1 MRLTITREGEVL
13 RCVEDRA
20 PVGRRYVLPY
30 PEERVAAVR
39 AELLGALERANHARS
54 LSAAN
59 LENLRVAGEE
69 LGRLLL
75 PGEILARLRS
85 TMGRMTLVLDAE
97 LAPIPWE
104 LLYDGEQFLCRRFD
118 LGRLLVSDWEPKAKV
133 WRPMEVRTPLRMLVV
148 CADPAG
154 DLDRLEQEC
163 GGLLEA
169 LDGSREKLSV
179 RVLRAQNLD
188 SVRRALKDY
197 DFVHLA
203 GHADFDP
210 DDPGGAGFLLP
221 DGKLTAADITHL
233 GSVRPMPLL
242 VFSNACQSGI
252 TGPWGPERQGR
263 VLGMAGAFLL
273 SGARFYLGT
282 QWELV
287 DTIGARVAVRFYEA
301 LVQGA
306 NVGAA
311 LRAARQREVEEEG
324 EASLGWA
331 SYVLYGDPSWV
342 PLPTEARASSGS
354 GGNATARLGHR
365 ATLPWKRRRGAPDA
379 PDAPDEEDDPG
390 GAELVVAGPWPPW
403 LVAGLMVVLLL
414 AAASLGAWIYRLL
427 AG

>member
-1 MRLTITREGEVL
+1 MRITVTREGGAI

-20 PVGRRYVLPY
+20 PVGRRHVLPY
-30 PEERVAAVR
+30 PEERVASVR
-39 AELLGALERANHARS
+39 AELLGALERANRARS

-59 LENLRVAGEE
+59 LANLRVAGEE

-75 PGEILARLRS
+75 PGELLARLRS
-85 TMGRMTLVLDAE
+85 TMGRLTLVLDAE

-148 CADPAG
+148 CADSKG
-154 DLDRLEQEC
+154 DLGRLEKEC
-163 GGLLEA
+163 SGLLGA
-169 LDGSREKLSV
+169 LDASREKLSV

-210 DDPGGAGFLLP
+210 DDPGGAGFHLP
-221 DGKLTAADITHL
+221 DGKLTAEDITHL

-252 TGPWGPERQGR
+252 TGPWGPERQSR

-273 SGARFYLGT
+273 SGARFYVGT

-287 DTIGARVAVRFYEA
+287 DAIGAQVAVHFYDS

-311 LRAARQREVEEEG
+311 LRAARQRVVEEEG

-342 PLPTEARASSGS
+342 PMPAEGKVSSRPGAS
-354 GGNATARLGHR
+354 ATARLGHR
-365 ATLPWKRRRGAPDA
+365 ATLPWKRRSGVSAAPMS
-379 PDAPDEEDDPG
+379 PEDEEPADEQVPS
-390 GAELVVAGPWPPW
+390 GPWPPW

-414 AAASLGAWIYRLL
+414 AAAALGAWIYRLL